1 MPKIFISYR
10 RMDSGSEA
18 DIIHN
23 YMMRH
28 FGKNNVFI
36 DVESIP
42 VGRNFRNY
50 LSEQVAS
57 NDVVLVII
65 GSEWARIMKER
76 AHQDNDFV
84 RIEIESALAQHKLV
98 IPVLVKGAKMPDF
111 TDLPASINEL
121 QWLNSIEIRRKP
133 DLDDDCAKLAEG
145 IKEYFKSQRQHSRWL
160 YGGVI
165 IGILVILIV
174 LVGVLSTLGG
184 SDKNDTKTP
193 SDVANLPTASITTM
207 IETLTD
213 SAIPSQTDE
222 VTSTQTP
229 TTTESP
235 TAEPTIQNTDTFTP
249 MPSDTPTH
257 TAMPS
262 PTSTLSPQ
270 ELKELAETSIS
281 RNDDW
286 IPHSEIIKGIEMV
299 LVPKGCF
306 IMGSDDGDSD
316 EQSGQQFC
324 FANPFWLSKYEI
336 TNAQYGSDGCSETA
350 GDEFPHSCVRWF
362 DAQSFC
368 EDQGA
373 RLPTEAEWEYAAR
386 GPDNLVYPW
395 GNEFIA
401 EYVVYSDNADRLA
414 PIGSKPDGAS
424 WVGAMDMGGNISE
437 WVNTIYDA
445 DVHPYPYATDDGREE
460 IATNEDDTRHRVFR
474 GGSWVNSTYGVR
486 SANRINEY
494 PFYVNHSLGFRC
506 ASNY

>member
-10 RMDSGSEA
+10 RMDSGSES

-42 VGRNFRNY
+42 VGRNFRDY

-65 GSEWARIMKER
+65 GAEWARIMKER

-121 QWLNSIEIRRKP
+121 QWLNSTKIRRKP

-145 IKEYFKSQRQHSRWL
+145 IKEYFKSQRQYPRWL
-160 YGGVI
+160 YGGGI
-165 IGILVILIV
+165 ICILLLIV
-174 LVGVLSTLGG
+174 FVGVLSTLGD
-184 SDKNDTKTP
+184 SDKNKTKTP
-193 SDVANLPTASITTM
+193 TDVVNQPTASITTM

-229 TTTESP
+229 TTTELS
-235 TAEPTIQNTDTFTP
+235 TDEPTIHNTDTAIPSDTLTP
-249 MPSDTPTH
+249 APSDTPTF
-257 TAMPS
+257 TI
-262 PTSTLSPQ
+262 
-270 ELKELAETSIS
+270 TSILTPLEKAQIPVNQ
-281 RNDDW
+281 NDDW
-286 IPHSEIIKGIEMV
+286 TPYGETIDNIEMV
-299 LVPKGCF
+299 LVPVGCF
-306 IMGSDDGDSD
+306 MMGRDDGNSD
-316 EQSGQQFC
+316 ERPPHEIC
-324 FANPFWLSKYEI
+324 FTEPFWIDKYEV
-336 TNAQYGSDGCSETA
+336 TNAQYGSVGCAADSSD
-350 GDEFPHSCVRWF
+350 DEFPRNCVSWL
-362 DAQSFC
+362 DAQAYCQTQS
-368 EDQGA
+368 G

-395 GNEFIA
+395 GDE
-401 EYVVYSDNADRLA
+401 VDRTRLNCHSNSCSTDGYTNTA
-414 PIGSKPDGAS
+414 PVGSFPTGAS
-424 WVGAMDMGGNISE
+424 WVGVMDMAGNLSE
-437 WVNTIYDA
+437 WTSTIYLS
-445 DVHPYPYATDDGREE
+445 YPYSMDIEHENIDDS
-460 IATNEDDTRHRVFR
+460 NSNRVIR
-474 GGSWVNSTYGVR
+474 GGSFFTIPIR
-486 SANRINEY
+486 SADRNDNAPTIE
-494 PFYVNHSLGFRC
+494 FSTAGFRC
-506 ASNY
+506 TRSFN